1 MWPCWVHVAFQ
12 NGVKR
17 ASSSPSISLDS
28 SPPRARCVPA
38 VLVALRDCTAER
50 SVSICLRCSGIGKG
64 FSSAPE
70 VPPEVIYEN
79 SAPELHPEVIYGSSA
94 PELPPE
100 VIYES
105 SYTHFHQLCCEDNPQ
120 KSSRAGSLAGTC
132 LNLGL
137 DLGWSDSPLS
147 FAKPFVFSGGKH
159 KVGVNGDDDL
169 SEMFC
174 RHVFISGVRAGL
186 LQNAVRDAVWS
197 LCQLPS
203 GKKKEDNAHQ
213 CVPSLRRKDSKKTS
227 PQGGRRHYRQ
237 KKFTFSTSWMGK
249 LSA

>member
-1 MWPCWVHVAFQ
+1 MWPCWVHVAFR

-17 ASSSPSISLDS
+17 ASSSPSISLDY

-50 SVSICLRCSGIGKG
+50 SVSICLRCPGIGKG

-70 VPPEVIYEN
+70 
-79 SAPELHPEVIYGSSA
+79 LH
-94 PELPPE
+94 PE

-120 KSSRAGSLAGTC
+120 QSGRAGSLAGSC
-132 LNLGL
+132 LDLRL

-159 KVGVNGDDDL
+159 KVGVNGDDDP

-174 RHVFISGVRAGL
+174 GHVFISGVRAGL
-186 LQNAVRDAVWS
+186 LQNAVRDAV
-197 LCQLPS
+197 
-203 GKKKEDNAHQ
+203 
-213 CVPSLRRKDSKKTS
+213 
-227 PQGGRRHYRQ
+227 
-237 KKFTFSTSWMGK
+237 
-249 LSA
+249 